1 MLLGSLLV
9 RGGLQ
14 GAHVLEEPDRLGG
27 LNPALPKVSFNCFGQ
42 PSDAS
47 VHPRLRPTT
56 ARDLAKGE
64 LTMVG
69 QQT

>member
-1 MLLGSLLV
+1 M
-9 RGGLQ
+9 
-14 GAHVLEEPDRLGG
+14 LEEPDRLGG